1 MPSKIISDALFLLL
15 VEKFNGGLL
24 STALREK
31 TQMVG
36 FSLLISLMVFENWN
50 DLMSLLEIFFYQEDP
65 GFPGFVANLKLVCVP
80 ETLRT

>member
-1 MPSKIISDALFLLL
+1 
-15 VEKFNGGLL
+15 
-24 STALREK
+24 
-31 TQMVG
+31 
-36 FSLLISLMVFENWN
+36 MVFENWN